1 MRTDIEGV
9 LVREASASDAEKLI
23 AFVNALADEP
33 GIYIALSPREF
44 NLSVD
49 EERVILEDYASS
61 ENSIFLLAE
70 LKGEIIANLNC
81 RGGSRKA
88 TKHAVT
94 LGMSVSKEW
103 RNRGIGSILLQ
114 HAIDWARENPFVS
127 RIELNVF
134 VENTAAIHLY
144 SKFGFQIEGLRRKS
158 IFRDGKYHDDYLMA
172 LLV

>member
-94 LGMSVSKEW
+94 LGM
-103 RNRGIGSILLQ
+103 
-114 HAIDWARENPFVS
+114 
-127 RIELNVF
+127 
-134 VENTAAIHLY
+134 
-144 SKFGFQIEGLRRKS
+144 
-158 IFRDGKYHDDYLMA
+158 
-172 LLV
+172 

>member
-1 MRTDIEGV
+1 MRTDIKGV
-9 LVREASASDAEKLI
+9 LVREANVSDAEQLI
-23 AFVNALADEP
+23 TFVNALTDES
-33 GIYIALSPREF
+33 GIHIALSPGEF

-61 ENSIFLLAE
+61 ENSIYLLAE

-94 LGMSVSKEW
+94 LGMSVSKAW
-103 RNRGIGSILLQ
+103 RNRGVGSILLQ

-172 LLV
+172 LIV